1 MIHFLQV
8 YKKGAKHY
16 FSTTMAEEIF
26 QTGLVPSYTDF
37 TIFVEYGNLVGLD
50 FGQCINGY
58 VYHTKYDRIDVIP
71 RAALQNTG
79 DNLLGLV
86 RTLSNA
92 TELRD
97 PSVSY
102 S

>member
-1 MIHFLQV
+1 
-8 YKKGAKHY
+8 
-16 FSTTMAEEIF
+16 MA
-26 QTGLVPSYTDF
+26 
-37 TIFVEYGNLVGLD
+37 GLD
-50 FGQCINGY
+50 IGQCINGF

-92 TELRD
+92 TELRN
-97 PSVSY
+97 PSVGY
-102 S
+102 SV